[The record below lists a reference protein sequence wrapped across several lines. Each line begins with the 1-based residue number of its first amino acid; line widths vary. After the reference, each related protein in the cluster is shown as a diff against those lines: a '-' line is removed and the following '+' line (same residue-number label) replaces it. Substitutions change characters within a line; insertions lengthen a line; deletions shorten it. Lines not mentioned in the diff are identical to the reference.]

1 MSREKFRFFSTG
13 HSPISFGGLTS
24 PPVFRPP
31 PLHKWRGEIDARV
44 AGVYDMRWG
53 MDARVAGVVDLARGM
68 DARVAGVVDLAMGM
82 DARVAGA
89 CGGRVDARRL
99 DVIVREEKRHKKR

>member
-13 HSPISFGGLTS
+13 HSPFSFGGLTS
-24 PPVFRPP
+24 PSVFRPP
-31 PLHKWRGEIDARV
+31 PLHKWRGGIDARV

-68 DARVAGVVDLAMGM
+68 DARVAGVYDMRWGM
-82 DARVAGA
+82 DARVAGVVDLA
-89 CGGRVDARRL
+89 MGNGRSRCGRL
-99 DVIVREEKRHKKR
+99 

>member
-1 MSREKFRFFSTG
+1 M
-13 HSPISFGGLTS
+13 
-24 PPVFRPP
+24 
-31 PLHKWRGEIDARV
+31 DARV

-68 DARVAGVVDLAMGM
+68 DARVAGVVDLARGGGTLALRALLIWRWGM

>member
-1 MSREKFRFFSTG
+1 MDFT
-13 HSPISFGGLTS
+13 PGLSDLT
-24 PPVFRPP
+24 PWP
-31 PLHKWRGEIDARV
+31 PLHKWRGGIDARV

-68 DARVAGVVDLAMGM
+68 DARVAG
-82 DARVAGA
+82 A

>member
-1 MSREKFRFFSTG
+1 MYYSWLAQVSREKFRFFSTG

-31 PLHKWRGEIDARV
+31 PLHKWRGGI
-44 AGVYDMRWG
+44 
-53 MDARVAGVVDLARGM
+53 DARVAGVVDLAR
-68 DARVAGVVDLAMGM
+68 GM

>member
-1 MSREKFRFFSTG
+1 
-13 HSPISFGGLTS
+13 
-24 PPVFRPP
+24 
-31 PLHKWRGEIDARV
+31 
-44 AGVYDMRWG
+44 

-68 DARVAGVVDLAMGM
+68 DARVAGGYDMRWGMDARVAGVYDMRWGM

>member
-31 PLHKWRGEIDARV
+31 PLHKWRGGI
-44 AGVYDMRWG
+44 
-53 MDARVAGVVDLARGM
+53 DARVAGVVDLARGM
-68 DARVAGVVDLAMGM
+68 DARVAGVVDLARGM

>member
-1 MSREKFRFFSTG
+1 MDARVAGVYDMR
-13 HSPISFGGLTS
+13 GG
-24 PPVFRPP
+24 
-31 PLHKWRGEIDARV
+31 IDARV
-44 AGVYDMRWG
+44 AGVYDMRW
-53 MDARVAGVVDLARGM
+53 
-68 DARVAGVVDLAMGM
+68 GM

>member
-1 MSREKFRFFSTG
+1 M
-13 HSPISFGGLTS
+13 
-24 PPVFRPP
+24 
-31 PLHKWRGEIDARV
+31 DACV

-53 MDARVAGVVDLARGM
+53 MDARVAGGYDMRWGM
-68 DARVAGVVDLAMGM
+68 DARVAGVYDMRWGM